1 MNSIQIQ
8 LKIWFKYSPGGQ
20 FSPVWMEPALPPG
33 TVPGEQ
39 PGLAGVAGP
48 QTLTLDPI
56 HVLFVLDLLLP
67 QELLL
72 LGHTLTSARLLQV
85 NVLYKVLP
93 ERCPARLLDVQ
104 ENHDVGGARVELP
117 APPDDIPVVD
127 EFAGR
132 RRQRVRHVRPAEL
145 ALQVCCGEGGY
156 GGSNLMPGTDV
167 ITVGIGQICEE
178 H

>member
-1 MNSIQIQ
+1 
-8 LKIWFKYSPGGQ
+8 
-20 FSPVWMEPALPPG
+20 MEPTLPLG
-33 TVPGEQ
+33 WTEPGEQ
-39 PGLAGVAGP
+39 PGVAGIAGP
-48 QTLTLDPI
+48 QALALDL
-56 HVLFVLDLLLP
+56 VWLALDLLALVR
-67 QELLL
+67 
-72 LGHTLTSARLLQV
+72 ARLLQV
-85 NVLYKVLP
+85 DVLQEVLL
-93 ERCPARLLDVQ
+93 ERRPARLLDVQ

-132 RRQRVRHVRPAEL
+132 RRQRVRHVSPAEL